1 MRNKSFSYSLVLFLA
16 IGTVSFAQNAVVREI
31 RLDNSVYQIS
41 KEKMDQTPPLIV
53 CKVNVQ
59 DPARDIGR
67 FCFSAALTED
77 RKLKYLSAILECSND
92 FIASGEFEWQ
102 FPSEGKLS
110 MYGKATSKKLNNG
123 AMEYTIRFFMNEED
137 FYNRSSL
144 MKDSYALL
152 RIYSRE
158 GGFREFK
165 TPLLAFMTLLKETAE

>member
-1 MRNKSFSYSLVLFLA
+1 M
-16 IGTVSFAQNAVVREI
+16 GTVSFAQNAIVREI
-31 RLDNSVYQIS
+31 QLDNSVYQIS
-41 KEKMDQTPPLIV
+41 KEKLDQIPPLIV

-59 DPARDIGR
+59 NPAQDIDR

-77 RKLKYLSAILECSND
+77 RKLKYLSAILECSDD

-102 FPSEGKLS
+102 YPSEGKLS
-110 MYGKATSKKLNNG
+110 MYGRTTSRKLNNG
-123 AMEYTIRFFMNEED
+123 KMEYTIRFFMNEED

-152 RIYSRE
+152 RIYSKE

-165 TPLLAFMTLLKETAE
+165 TPLPAFMALLKETAE